1 MSGGRRHM
9 ARRRAVQA
17 LYQGEIMDQ
26 SVNEIKLNFLEDSKQ
41 AEVDYA
47 YFYHLL
53 EEVSNHRD
61 SIDARLAGCLDR
73 DLAMVDPVERA
84 VLRLGAYELE
94 YQTDTPMRVVLDE
107 SIEMSRI
114 FGAEEAYRFVNGVLD
129 RLATVLGRKTGSD
142 V

>member
-1 MSGGRRHM
+1 
-9 ARRRAVQA
+9 
-17 LYQGEIMDQ
+17 MDQ
-26 SVNEIKLNFLEDSKQ
+26 NVNEIKLNFLEDSKQ
-41 AEVDYA
+41 AEVDHA

-61 SIDARLAGCLDR
+61 SIDERLTSCLDR

-94 YQTDTPMRVVLDE
+94 YQTDMPTRVVLDE

-129 RLATVLGRKTGSD
+129 RLATVLGRK
-142 V
+142 

>member
-1 MSGGRRHM
+1 M

-94 YQTDTPMRVVLDE
+94 YQTDTPTRVVLNE
-107 SIEMSRI
+107 SIEMSRL

>member
-1 MSGGRRHM
+1 M

-94 YQTDTPMRVVLDE
+94 YQTDTPTRVVLDE

-129 RLATVLGRKTGSD
+129 RLATVLGRKTDSD

>member
-1 MSGGRRHM
+1 M

-94 YQTDTPMRVVLDE
+94 YQTDTPMSVVLDE

-142 V
+142 I